1 MPSLVPAPSLLWGRG
16 CICVRHCAGP
26 GNTLSDFEKRLTVA
40 DFGGGKGG
48 TPLVTGGSV
57 RHVRQTYL
65 KVARLASS
73 SDCCDAVAKLF
84 T

>member
-40 DFGGGKGG
+40 DFGGGRGG
-48 TPLVTGGSV
+48 TPLVTGGFCEACSTDLPKG
-57 RHVRQTYL
+57 RTTRIFL
-65 KVARLASS
+65 GLLG
-73 SDCCDAVAKLF
+73 CCG
-84 T
+84 